1 MVSVLIP
8 CAGKGV
14 RLGAPLPK
22 QYLPIKGIPLFVR
35 TLKVFDNHPDCS
47 HIILSISNT
56 FKDYIE
62 ETLLKYS
69 IRKVYKIVEGGD
81 TRQES
86 VYKALLASPKD
97 TEIFLVH
104 DAVRPFVSPELIKR
118 VIEETR
124 VHSVVVPAIPV
135 RDALIK
141 VFHEFVEG
149 PVSRE
154 GLYLVQTPQG
164 IRADLLKE
172 CLERAFLEGLSF
184 PDEGSLLHYYGYKV
198 KVISGALV
206 NFKITYPEDFLL
218 AEKLI
223 SE

>member
-8 CAGKGV
+8 CAGKGE
-14 RLGAPLPK
+14 RLGALLPK
-22 QYLPIKGIPLFVR
+22 QYLPLKGIPLFIR
-35 TLKVFDNHPDCS
+35 TLMVFDRQPDCS
-47 HIILSISNT
+47 HIILSISQN
-56 FKDYIE
+56 FKEYIE
-62 ETLLKYS
+62 ELLLKYS
-69 IRKVYKIVEGGD
+69 IRKVSKIVEGGD

-86 VYKALLASPKD
+86 VYKALLAAPED

-104 DAVRPFVSPELIKR
+104 DAVRPFVPPELIKR

-124 VHSVVVPAIPV
+124 IHACVLPAIPV
-135 RDALIK
+135 RDALIR
-141 VFHEFVEG
+141 VSQEFVEE
-149 PVSRE
+149 PVSRV

-172 CLERAFLEGLSF
+172 CLERASLEGLSF

-198 KVISGALV
+198 KVISGALL